1 MNWTEVTIWSP
12 WIVQSPQLWG
22 APALPNLRVRVNI
35 LFIYY
40 FLLLGFPSS
49 SKSAIISYCN
59 VCAHQVILHQ
69 EILLLW
75 GQRHRVENPKPPL
88 SSLNQHP
95 PVYLLTVRERLP
107 PRCPPHRVYP
117 ALQNVPNSPPLL
129 QSVLW
134 DDLLMLQVWTKGQYH
149 PQ

>member
-1 MNWTEVTIWSP
+1 MNWTEASL
-12 WIVQSPQLWG
+12 SGHHESSKAHNSEAPQRCKTFG
-22 APALPNLRVRVNI
+22 YVYT
-35 LFIYY
+35 FY
-40 FLLLGFPSS
+40 FLILVFPSS
-49 SKSAIISYCN
+49 RKSAIISCFN
-59 VCAHQVILHQ
+59 VCLHQVILHQ

-88 SSLNQHP
+88 SSWSQRP
-95 PVYLLTVRERLP
+95 QVYLLTVRERLP
-107 PRCPPHRVYP
+107 PRYPPHRVYP
-117 ALQNVPNSPPLL
+117 AWQNVPNCPPLL